1 MRLHNFM
8 WRIQHKHLQSWFSSA
23 FWDVSDFMS
32 TLEHLTAEVENTV
45 CGSFI
50 WQLKLWFRLYDVYQI
65 VDDEQVTC
73 DWGPRSRQ
81 GHDDAESDW
90 KLVVSRVTFPGS
102 SDCICCSESSFYLQ
116 HNFKKHNTPCSTTS
130 LFSLMA
136 VPPFY
141 LSPPSVNHLML
152 SLSLSLRSQTPAD
165 LQLCSHKAAVFLSHQ
180 LIAVNCI
187 HLLAP
192 VWISL

>member
-8 WRIQHKHLQSWFSSA
+8 WQIQHKHLQSWFSSA

-45 CGSFI
+45 CGSFM

-73 DWGPRSRQ
+73 DWGPRSWQ

-90 KLVVSRVTFPGS
+90 KLVVSWVTFPGS
-102 SDCICCSESSFYLQ
+102 SGCICCSDSSFYLQ
-116 HNFKKHNTPCSTTS
+116 HNFKKHNTTCSTTS

-136 VPPFY
+136 VRPF
-141 LSPPSVNHLML
+141 L
-152 SLSLSLRSQTPAD
+152 SLSSISTSPHA
-165 LQLCSHKAAVFLSHQ
+165 FP
-180 LIAVNCI
+180 IAVTPSTDTSRPAALQPQSCCFSVSPANC
-187 HLLAP
+187 
-192 VWISL
+192 S